1 MLQMTRYS
9 IKDIQEEA
17 RNLVEQGKLDR
28 QQRIYTLCQ
37 FLPSGEWCCIETEL
51 ERNDFLLRDP
61 IADLIPSQEWTSD

>member
-17 RNLVEQGKLDR
+17 RHLVEQGKIDR

-37 FLPSGEWCCIETEL
+37 FLPSGEWRCIETEL
-51 ERNDFLLRDP
+51 EKNDFLLRDS
-61 IADLIPSQEWTSD
+61 IADLIPSQEWTDD